1 MKTIRDMIIIQI
13 DITNACIHRCAN
25 CTRFCGH
32 HQKDFYMDFE
42 TFKNA
47 VDSLDEYNGCV
58 GIIGGEPTLHPEFE
72 KFADYLKSKR
82 LKKDEIKGRYP
93 IYDMQDYILKN
104 LAFFERSKAGLWS
117 SLNRQYYKHFETI
130 QNTFGCQ
137 NLNDHDNKCKHQALL
152 MPRKEL
158 GIPDDEWIKKRD
170 ACWIQNTWS
179 ATITPKGAFF
189 CEVAGALD
197 MLFNGPGGWK
207 VEKDWWK
214 RDIGDYK
221 DQLYWCELCSGCL
234 DVPQRLSN
242 DERDDM
248 TENMYKKLLEMKS
261 PKVLK
266 NNVVVHTFEEYNKNK
281 NLYKTFVGNNDYM
294 EAGDNQ
300 RFSKNNTNLLPRDIT
315 IIKKLN
321 KNIDL
326 SNSKNFS
333 DWIIISNDNDDK
345 AELLKTN
352 IKNAVLNPGC
362 LYIYDKIYVFNVIAR
377 SIRDELKNIKSLSK
391 LKKLY
396 PKDRI
401 IYPEGKKRFLDQIF
415 SIKETFDNNK
425 NKKIITL
432 FGIKITIVN
441 KGYYYNYE

>member
-82 LKKDEIKGRYP
+82 LNNIDNLNGRTP
-93 IYDMQDYILKN
+93 IYDMQAYILSN
-104 LAFFERSKAGLWS
+104 LIDFQNSKTGLWS

-130 QNTFGCQ
+130 QNSFECQ
-137 NLNDHDNKCKHQALL
+137 NLNDHDNKCEHQALL

-158 GIPDDEWIKKRD
+158 GIPDDEWIQKRD

-189 CEVAGALD
+189 CEVAGSLD

-214 RDIGDYK
+214 RDIKDYE
-221 DQLYWCELCSGCL
+221 DQLHWCELCSGCL

-242 DERDDM
+242 DERDDI
-248 TENMYKKLLEMKS
+248 TPNMYQKLLEMKS

-266 NNVVVHTFEEYNKNK
+266 NKVIVHSIEEYNTNK
-281 NLYKTFVGNNDYM
+281 GKYKTFTGINDYM

-300 RFSKNNTNLLPRDIT
+300 RFNKNNKNLLPRSINV
-315 IIKKLN
+315 IKKLN
-321 KNIDL
+321 KSIDL
-326 SNSKNFS
+326 LDKKEYK
-333 DWIIISNDNDDK
+333 DWVIVYRKYFTEKCILFRNTYCII
-345 AELLKTN
+345 
-352 IKNAVLNPGC
+352 
-362 LYIYDKIYVFNVIAR
+362 F
-377 SIRDELKNIKSLSK
+377 
-391 LKKLY
+391 
-396 PKDRI
+396 RI
-401 IYPEGKKRFLDQIF
+401 IRF
-415 SIKETFDNNK
+415 
-425 NKKIITL
+425 
-432 FGIKITIVN
+432 
-441 KGYYYNYE
+441 